1 MEKAVLL
8 STNPIWCEKIFH
20 IVNYA
25 PSGEPISEKRFEV
38 RKTRPKIETPF
49 KVYVYETQE
58 KRFKDIGVHWES
70 GQTFEHHIGKVIGEF
85 ICDAVIEWHEDARP
99 PVPLIKTCLSYSQIR
114 RYWGHKEK
122 IFLWHISNPKL
133 YEKPLELSEFY
144 RECEEPNCDDCPH
157 LCVEN
162 TPDYYEIYCIYDEK
176 IPITRPPQ
184 SWCYVEKTI

>member
-8 STNPIWCEKIFH
+8 STNPVWCEKIFH

-58 KRFKDIGVHWES
+58 KRFKDIDVHWES
-70 GQTFEHHIGKVIGEF
+70 GQVFEHHIGKVIGEF

-114 RYWGHKEK
+114 RYWGNKEK

-133 YEKPLELSEFY
+133 YEKPLELSKFMK
-144 RECEEPNCDDCPH
+144 P
-157 LCVEN
+157 
-162 TPDYYEIYCIYDEK
+162 CIYNLECSGCEFAYWTHDNGFEGCILEEGLK
-176 IPITRPPQ
+176 KSPQ

>member
-1 MEKAVLL
+1 MENAILL
-8 STNPIWCEKIFH
+8 STNPVWCEKIFH

-25 PSGEPISEKRFEV
+25 PSGEPIGEKRFEV

-58 KRFKDIGVHWES
+58 KKFKDIGVHWKN

-85 ICDAVIEWHEDARP
+85 ICDAILEWDEDATP

-114 RYWGHKEK
+114 RYWGDKKK

-133 YEKPLELSEFY
+133 Y
-144 RECEEPNCDDCPH
+144 
-157 LCVEN
+157 N
-162 TPDYYEIYCIYDEK
+162 TPIELGEFSNGSSRFEFSDTEDGFPWKYSGM
-176 IPITRPPQ
+176 TRPPQ
-184 SWCYVEKTI
+184 SWCYVEKTT